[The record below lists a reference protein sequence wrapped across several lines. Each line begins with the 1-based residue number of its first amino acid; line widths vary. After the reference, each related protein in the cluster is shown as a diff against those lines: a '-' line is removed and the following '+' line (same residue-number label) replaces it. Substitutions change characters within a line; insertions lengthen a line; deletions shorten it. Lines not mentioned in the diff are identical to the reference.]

1 MILQNITLYSWT
13 SRVLMNAIFA
23 LVCIVL
29 VGVLINFMISGKI
42 VRDIKKP
49 LKKKRKAQNIN
60 FKPIIYLK
68 RG

>member
-29 VGVLINFMISGKI
+29 VGILINFMISGKI
-42 VRDIKKP
+42 VRDIRKP
-49 LKKKRKAQNIN
+49 LKKKEDS
-60 FKPIIYLK
+60 PEY
-68 RG
+68 